1 MNFRMLFAALPLLAA
16 ILGPGCAPEAPKKPE
31 PVVVMSGPPAK
42 APKTPR
48 TELANTIDPICDM
61 QLEEQVAFTS
71 VHAGKKYGFCSSYC
85 SKEFEK
91 DTPKYL
97 AVLEKLSKTGA
108 AVK

>member
-1 MNFRMLFAALPLLAA
+1 MKLHIALAALPLFAA
-16 ILGPGCAPEAPKKPE
+16 MFGPGCAPEAPKKPE
-31 PVVVMSGPPAK
+31 PVVVMSGPPAE

-48 TELANTIDPICDM
+48 VELANTIDPICEM
-61 QLEEQVAFTS
+61 ALEEQVAFTA

-85 SKEFEK
+85 AKDFEK

-97 AVLEKLSKTGA
+97 AVLETLAKTGA

>member
-1 MNFRMLFAALPLLAA
+1 MKLRIAFAVLPLLAA
-16 ILGPGCAPEAPKKPE
+16 TLTPGCTPEAPKKPA
-31 PVVVMSGPPAK
+31 PVVVMSGPPAD

-48 TELANTIDPICDM
+48 AELANTVDPICEM
-61 QLEEQVAFTS
+61 QLEEQVAFTA

-97 AVLEKLSKTGA
+97 AVLEKLSKTGT